1 MKMDAKEFL
10 NELALMYGHKRYHYL
25 TIYDKM
31 RCKLIFPADFDLLIE
46 AAEKHARER
55 KTIFVADEMTNV
67 YTFEVTYV
75 DSAGATERTEEE
87 KRLQME
93 HLEHLLKESGY
104 FPNADDIKCVGMQQF
119 MTKKHEEEKA

>member
-1 MKMDAKEFL
+1 
-10 NELALMYGHKRYHYL
+10 
-25 TIYDKM
+25 
-31 RCKLIFPADFDLLIE
+31 
-46 AAEKHARER
+46 
-55 KTIFVADEMTNV
+55 MTNV

-75 DSAGATERTEEE
+75 DSVGATERTEEE

-93 HLEHLLKESGY
+93 HLEHLLKESGC